1 MIGSRPVK
9 NQRPA
14 NRINQ
19 WLKAS
24 LALSVLIVGV
34 AMYVSSPIV
43 ACENEEAMV
52 DKSSRPK
59 RALLRDDRERWEPN
73 PAAQKT
79 GTAQDSQGSGQTKR
93 FQIADLEKIVR
104 VSDPQIAPDDKSIA
118 VVVSRVN
125 MKDDRRDDEIVL
137 IDTASG
143 AQRTMTAR
151 KGASSPRWSPTGDR
165 LAFLSVVGE
174 GKDAAPQLFLLPMN
188 GGDAKQLT
196 NGPDAVE
203 QFAWRPDG
211 KTIAYVI
218 PDPTDKKAIEAHQDV
233 FEVGDTDFLEISAA
247 KSSHLWMVS
256 ADGEEARR
264 VTSGAWSLPVVFPPS
279 PPSSPL
285 SWSPD
290 GKSLVITK
298 QETSEPGDND
308 LTTIQIL
315 DATTGQTRKLT
326 SHEKFESAGEYS
338 PDGSLIA
345 YWYPRD
351 GDPNNENEILVAASG
366 MQTGAANGAAGNAG
380 IDVTHGLDRNIQRA
394 IWMPDGKSLL
404 IGGHD
409 ATGTNL
415 WLQPLDRPAKRLNLG
430 DIEPSWLFWID
441 AMVGPKGDI
450 AFTGST
456 PGHPTELYY
465 MTSADS
471 VPHRLTQYND
481 WISSV
486 ALGQPERIEWQ
497 GPNGFHEDGVLL
509 HPPDFSKDKKY
520 PLVLL
525 IHGGPTASST
535 MSFGS
540 LAQLLAAQGYLV
552 FQPNYRGSDNL
563 GNAYQRA
570 IYRDAGDGPGR
581 DVMAGLAAVE
591 KMGIVDTNKIAVSGW
606 SYGGYMTSWMIGHY
620 HVWKAAVSGAAVNDL
635 IEEATLSDSNRSSY
649 YGMGGSPWV
658 GDNWKIY
665 REQSPIAYAS
675 QIRTPTLILCDTG
688 DFRVPITQS
697 FEMYHAL
704 KDNGVTTKFYA
715 YPVAGHFPGDPVRVA
730 DVYTRWV
737 DWIKQCLK

>member
-1 MIGSRPVK
+1 MIFG
-9 NQRPA
+9 A
-14 NRINQ
+14 AIH
-19 WLKAS
+19 A
-24 LALSVLIVGV
+24 
-34 AMYVSSPIV
+34 SSPIL
-43 ACENEEAMV
+43 ASESQEGTA
-52 DKSSRPK
+52 DKLSRPK
-59 RALLRDDRERWEPN
+59 PGAWRDDRGRSKPN
-73 PAAQKT
+73 QAVQKT
-79 GTAQDSQGSGQTKR
+79 DLGHVSQGSGTQTKR

-104 VSDPQIAPDDKSIA
+104 VADPQIAPDDKSIA

-125 MKDDRRDDEIVL
+125 MKDDRRDNEIVL
-137 IDTASG
+137 IDIASG
-143 AQRTMTAR
+143 AQRTLTAR
-151 KGASSPRWSPTGDR
+151 KSASSPRWSPSGDR
-165 LAFLSVVGE
+165 LAFLSVAGE
-174 GKDAAPQLFLLPMN
+174 GKEAVSQLFLLPMN

-211 KTIAYVI
+211 KMMAYVT
-218 PDPTDKKAIEAHQDV
+218 PDATDKKAIEAHQDV
-233 FEVGDTDFLEISAA
+233 FEVGDTDFLETSAA
-247 KSSHLWMVS
+247 KSSHLWMVP
-256 ADGEEARR
+256 ADGGEAKR
-264 VTSGAWSLPVVFPPS
+264 VTSGAWSLPIVFPPS

-308 LTTIQIL
+308 LTTIQVL
-315 DATTGQTRKLT
+315 DATTGQMRKLT
-326 SHEKFESAGEYS
+326 SHEKFESAAEYS
-338 PDGSLIA
+338 PDGSSIA

-351 GDPNNENEILVAASG
+351 GDPNNENEIFVATAG
-366 MQTGAANGAAGNAG
+366 WGTGATNGANGNAG
-380 IDVTHGLDRNIQRA
+380 IDVTHGVDRNIQRA

-409 ATGTNL
+409 AIGTNL
-415 WLQPLDRPAKRLNLG
+415 WLQPLDGAAKRLNLA
-430 DIEPSWLFWID
+430 DVEPSWLFWID
-441 AMVGPKGDI
+441 VMVGPKGDI

-465 MTSADS
+465 MGSADS
-471 VPHRLTQYND
+471 PPRRMTQFND
-481 WISSV
+481 WISSI
-486 ALGQPERIEWQ
+486 ALGQPEGIEWQ
-497 GPNGFHEDGVLL
+497 GPNGFHEDGVLVR
-509 HPPDFSKDKKY
+509 PPDFSKDKKY
-520 PLVLL
+520 PLVVL

-535 MSFGS
+535 LGFGA
-540 LAQLLAAQGYLV
+540 LAQVLAAQGYLV

-581 DVMAGLAAVE
+581 DVMAGIAAVE
-591 KMGIVDTNKIAVSGW
+591 KTGIVDTDKVAVSGW

-620 HVWKAAVSGAAVNDL
+620 HIWKAAVSGAAVNDL
-635 IEEATLSDSNRSSY
+635 IEEATLADGNRSSY
-649 YGMGGSPWV
+649 YMMGGSPWV
-658 GDNWKIY
+658 GENWKIY

-715 YPVAGHFPGDPVRVA
+715 YPVAGHFPGDPVRAA

-737 DWIKQCLK
+737 DWIHQYLK